1 MFFSAMLY
9 LYQYWKKLFFLFP
22 FNEILNGVVLDNLPD
37 FTQTIPAGAAG
48 QMYMQWLAINC
59 NTLTARKESKV
70 SQFGISFPFNT
81 RLLHIFLTMPN
92 RKILSAYPYMQ
103 LHHIPLNTPN
113 PVISMKISFLLS
125 KYRCPS
131 VRFAC
136 GQYQTAAQAIKQW
149 CLTLLVHLAPQLS
162 YLVSLQ
168 LPQWL

>member
-1 MFFSAMLY
+1 MKKKNLTELESVNVLFSNVVSVSILEKNFSSFFHSMRPSMELFLTICQISPKQY
-9 LYQYWKKLFFLFP
+9 LQGQQGKCTCS
-22 FNEILNGVVLDNLPD
+22 GLPSIV
-37 FTQTIPAGAAG
+37 TRSQPE
-48 QMYMQWLAINC
+48 
-59 NTLTARKESKV
+59 RKV

-103 LHHIPLNTPN
+103 LHHIPLNTPH

-136 GQYQTAAQAIKQW
+136 GQYQTAAQAIKQ
-149 CLTLLVHLAPQLS
+149 
-162 YLVSLQ
+162 
-168 LPQWL
+168 